1 MTFNRTAAM
10 LLQRNENKEC
20 FMEKQGIMQK
30 TTAQMIIEL
39 SVILG
44 AFFTF
49 FMILHTDIRSMDER
63 LQQQGARTDKLYEM
77 YCEMRKDHHEEM
89 SEMRKEHHQEMSDI
103 RKDHHEEMKEIY
115 KHWST

>member
-1 MTFNRTAAM
+1 
-10 LLQRNENKEC
+10 
-20 FMEKQGIMQK
+20 MEKQEFMHK
-30 TTAQMIIEL
+30 TTAQMVIEL

-49 FMILHTDIRSMDER
+49 FMILHTDIRSMDQR
-63 LQQQGARTDKLYEM
+63 LQEQGARTDRLYET
-77 YCEMRKDHHEEM
+77 YCEMNQRHDQQMAEM
-89 SEMRKEHHQEMSDI
+89 